1 MRIEPRGVGSIVHVI
16 QRGARGLNIVRDK
29 RDRARFGELLFY
41 LNDSF
46 SDPNWLK
53 AKKECAPFERPDYWP
68 DRDPLVQI
76 LAWTLMPNHFHL
88 LLEEIQDGGIA
99 KFMQRV
105 CGSMS
110 MAFNAKYSEHGSL
123 FQGSYKSKTVDSD
136 RYIQYLI
143 YYIQVKN
150 VLELYPGGL
159 SQAILHFDDAWSWA
173 LQYPFSSFPSYAA
186 KLVSPIINKDCLNKI
201 LDARLSKEEAREMIL
216 LHMQHNDEK
225 YSELALES
233 W

>member
-1 MRIEPRGVGSIVHVI
+1 MRIEPREVGSIVHVI
-16 QRGARGLNIVRDK
+16 QRGTRGLNIVRD
-29 RDRARFGELLFY
+29 RQDRVRFGELLFY

-53 AKKECAPFERPDYWP
+53 ATEQCAPFERPDYWP
-68 DRDPLVQI
+68 DREPLVRI

-88 LLEEIQDGGIA
+88 LLEEIKEGGIA
-99 KFMQRV
+99 KFMQRL

-110 MAFNAKYSEHGSL
+110 MTFNAKYTERGSL
-123 FQGSYKSKTVDSD
+123 FQGSYKSRTVDSD
-136 RYIQYLI
+136 RYIRYLA

-159 SQAILHFDDAWSWA
+159 SQAIRHFDDAWSWA
-173 LQYPFSSFPSYAA
+173 LQYPFSSFSSYAA
-186 KLVSPIINKDCLNKI
+186 KQSSPLIDTDRFFEI
-201 LDARLSKEEAREMIL
+201 LDARLSKKEAREIL
-216 LHMQHNDEK
+216 SLHMQHKDEK
-225 YSELALES
+225 YSGLALEP

>member
-1 MRIEPRGVGSIVHVI
+1 MRVEPRGVGSIVHVT

-29 RDRARFGELLFY
+29 QDRIRFGRLLFY

-53 AKKECAPFERPDYWP
+53 VMKQCTPFERPDYWP
-68 DRDPLVQI
+68 DQDPLVRI

-88 LLEEIQDGGIA
+88 LLEEITEGGIA
-99 KFMQRV
+99 KFMQRL

-110 MAFNAKYSEHGSL
+110 MAFNAKYAERGSL
-123 FQGSYKSKTVDSD
+123 FQGSYKSRTVDSD
-136 RYIQYLI
+136 RYVRYLA

-159 SQAILHFDDAWSWA
+159 SQAIRYFDDSWAWA
-173 LQYPFSSFPSYAA
+173 LQYPFSSFSSYATEND
-186 KLVSPIINKDCLNKI
+186 SPIINKERFFEI
-201 LDARLSKEEAREMIL
+201 LDAHLSKKEAREML
-216 LHMQHNDEK
+216 HLHMQHNDEK